1 MGDATRVEIRLKHAD
16 KLFIDGRWT
25 APAKGGRIE
34 LVSPH
39 TERICGVVAEATEA
53 DMDAAVAAARQ
64 AFDRGPWPRLSPA
77 DRAAALRRL
86 GAELGARSAELAAAW
101 TEQVGALASF
111 APFMVGGT
119 LHNIE
124 YYASL
129 ADTFPFVETH
139 SAFDGVGTAR
149 VVREAAGVV
158 AAIVPWNAPFAI
170 LVNKIAPA
178 LLAGCTV
185 IMKPSPETPLEAYII
200 AEAAEAAG
208 FPEGVLNLVPSH
220 REAADYLV
228 RQPGV
233 DKVSFTGSTVAGR
246 RIASV
251 CGDRIARCT
260 LELGGK
266 SAAIVLDDCDQA
278 AAARTL
284 ASTIAIMSGQ
294 VCSTLSRVI
303 VPRALQAS
311 FTEALK
317 SELEAIRVGDPY
329 RADTQMG
336 PMAMK
341 RQLERV
347 EGYVTRGI
355 AEGARLVCGGRRP
368 AGMERGHY
376 LEPTLFD
383 GVDGTMTI
391 AREEIFGPVIAL
403 LAYDDEEEA
412 VRIANDSPFGLFGAV
427 FTKDND
433 RAWRIAR
440 AVRTGAVS
448 QNAFRMDPFLPFGGF
463 KQSGIGREGGTAG
476 LASFT
481 ETKTVL
487 LDGAPSNQE
496 P

>member
-1 MGDATRVEIRLKHAD
+1 MRDDARVEIRLKHAD
-16 KLFIDGRWT
+16 KLFINGRWT
-25 APAKGGRIE
+25 APKKGGRIE
-34 LVSPH
+34 IVSPH
-39 TERICGVVAEATEA
+39 TERVCAVVAEASEE
-53 DMDAAVAAARQ
+53 DMDAAVAAARK
-64 AFDRGPWPRLSPA
+64 AFDDGPWPRMSPA

-124 YYASL
+124 HYASL
-129 ADTFPFVETH
+129 AGGFPFVESH
-139 SAFDGVGTAR
+139 RAFDGQGAAL
-149 VVREAAGVV
+149 VVREAVGVV

-178 LLAGCTV
+178 LLAGCAV

-208 FPEGVLNLVPSH
+208 FPDGVVNLVPSH

-228 RQPGV
+228 RNPGV

-266 SAAIVLDDCDQA
+266 SAAILLDDCDEA

-284 ASTIAIMSGQ
+284 AGTISMLSGQ
-294 VCSTLSRVI
+294 VCATLSRVI
-303 VPRALQAS
+303 VPRARQAS

-317 SELEAIRVGDPY
+317 AELEAIRVGDPY
-329 RADTQMG
+329 QADTQMG

-341 RQLERV
+341 RQLDRV
-347 EGYVTRGI
+347 EGYIARGI
-355 AEGARLVCGGRRP
+355 EEGARLVCGGGRP
-368 AGMERGHY
+368 AGPARGHY
-376 LEPTLFD
+376 LEPTLFA
-383 GVDGTMTI
+383 GVDSKMTI
-391 AREEIFGPVIAL
+391 AQEEIFGPVIAL
-403 LAYDDEEEA
+403 LTYDDEAEA

-427 FTKDND
+427 FTRDND
-433 RAWRIAR
+433 RAYRIAR
-440 AVRTGAVS
+440 GVRTGALS

-463 KQSGIGREGGTAG
+463 KQSGIGREGGSAG
-476 LASFT
+476 LASYT

-487 LDGAPSNQE
+487 LDGAPSI
-496 P
+496 